1 MSALDAQADE
11 RRRAVRAL
19 LKNPL
24 LTASAGEALATVR
37 RHAGWLREFFAE
49 NFGWSLHVERELVRL
64 GKTPGDPSDATR
76 PALPSDGPPF
86 SKRRYVVLCLA
97 LAAIER
103 MDRQT
108 TLQKVADGI
117 MSLAAG
123 DAELMATGFA
133 FDLASRDERRELVAV
148 VRLLLEM
155 GVLRRVH
162 GDEESF
168 VSQRG
173 DALYRVDR
181 TVLARLLN
189 SRQPPSTLAMT
200 DDEDRLR
207 ALVQEHQLETDESL
221 RRSMR
226 HRLARQLVDD
236 PVLYYSDLSEDE
248 REYLNRARFAILRP
262 ILAATGLVEE
272 ARTEGLALVDPE
284 RELTDVALPEEGTDG
299 HVALLVAEL
308 LANRLRAGD
317 GRVARRDIERHVHE
331 LVGIHGKY
339 WRKSAREAGA
349 ETWLTNQALE
359 FLSALRLVRQHGLD
373 IEPLPAI
380 ARFGLLPARIEGA

>member
-1 MSALDAQADE
+1 MSAADVQADE
-11 RRRAVRAL
+11 RKRAVRAL
-19 LKNPL
+19 LKSPL
-24 LTASAGEALATVR
+24 LTASAGEVLATVR
-37 RHAGWLREFFAE
+37 RHAGWLQEFFAE
-49 NFGWSLHVERELVRL
+49 NFGWLLHVERELVRL
-64 GKTPGDPSDATR
+64 GKTPGEASDSTR
-76 PALPSDGPPF
+76 SAQPSDGPSF

-108 TLQKVADGI
+108 TLQKVAEGI

-123 DAELMATGFA
+123 DAELIATGFV

-148 VRLLLEM
+148 IRLLLEM
-155 GVLRRVH
+155 GVLRRVN
-162 GDEESF
+162 GDEDLF

-189 SRQPPSTLAMT
+189 SRQPPSTLAAT
-200 DDEDRLR
+200 GDKERVQ
-207 ALVQEHQLETDESL
+207 ALLQEYQLETEESL
-221 RRSMR
+221 RRAMR

-236 PVLYYSDLSEDE
+236 PVLYYADLSEAE
-248 REYLNRARFAILRP
+248 REYLNRARFAVLRSILP
-262 ILAATGLVEE
+262 ATGLVEE
-272 ARTEGLALVDPE
+272 ARVEGIALVDPE

-317 GRVARRDIERHVHE
+317 SRVARQDIEQHVQE
-331 LVGIHGKY
+331 LVGVHGKY
-339 WRKSAREAGA
+339 WRKSAREGGA
-349 ETWLTNQALE
+349 EVWLTNQALE

-380 ARFGLLPARIEGA
+380 ARFGLLPARIEGV